1 MPEENLSPANNGVID
16 INAQNAEANNQ
27 GELNQSLYSYQP
39 RPNQK
44 QIFGKSELLDAGKI
58 LSEILGLSTGKIVAN
73 LGAGGGMFTLQSAR
87 LVGEQGQV
95 YAVDILKSALSDID
109 SKARMAGLHNI
120 KTVWSNLEIVG
131 AAKINDGLADFDLL
145 INVLFQSKKH
155 HEILAEAARILKK
168 GGKLLIIDWS
178 NNNDSGLKPPSDMLV
193 NPEKTI
199 ENCSEL
205 GLALEQQFR
214 AGQYHFGMIFI
225 KQ

>member
-1 MPEENLSPANNGVID
+1 MSEENLSPTSNNVID
-16 INAQNAEANNQ
+16 INIQNAEVNNQ
-27 GELNQSLYSYQP
+27 SEVNQSLYSYKPQ
-39 RPNQK
+39 PNQK

-131 AAKINDGLADFDLL
+131 AAKINDSLADFDLL

-155 HEILAEAARILKK
+155 YEILAEAARILKK
-168 GGKLLIIDWS
+168 GGKLLVIDWS
-178 NNNDSGLKPPSDMLV
+178 NGSSGLTPPSDMLV

-199 ENCSEL
+199 ETCAEL

>member
-1 MPEENLSPANNGVID
+1 MPEENLNSNSGGVID
-16 INAQNAEANNQ
+16 INPQNAEANNQ
-27 GELNQSLYSYQP
+27 GELNQSLYSYTP
-39 RPNQK
+39 RPNQR
-44 QIFGKSELLDAGKI
+44 QVFGKSELLDAGKI

-131 AAKINDGLADFDLL
+131 AAKINDGLADFGLL

-155 HEILAEAARILKK
+155 YEILAEAARILKN
-168 GGKLLIIDWS
+168 GGKLLVIDWS
-178 NNNDSGLKPPSDMLV
+178 NGDSGLIPPSDMLV

-199 ENCSEL
+199 ATCAEL
-205 GLALEQQFR
+205 GLVLEQQFR

>member
-1 MPEENLSPANNGVID
+1 MPEENPSLSNNAL
-16 INAQNAEANNQ
+16 INAQANAGADNQ
-27 GELNQSLYSYQP
+27 AAPTGNLYSYAS

-58 LSEILGLSTGKIVAN
+58 LSEILGLSTGKIVAD

-95 YAVDILKSALSDID
+95 YAVDILKSVLSDID
-109 SKARMAGLHNI
+109 SKARMSGLHNI
-120 KTVWSNLEIVG
+120 KTIWSNLEIVG
-131 AAKINDGLADFDLL
+131 AAKINDGLLDFALAV
-145 INVLFQSKKH
+145 NVLFQSKKH
-155 HEILAEAARILKK
+155 YEIMAEASRLLKI
-168 GGKLLIIDWS
+168 GGKLLVVDWS
-178 NNNDSGLKPPSDMLV
+178 NTALGLTPPSEMRV
-193 NPEKTI
+193 NPDKTI
-199 ENCSEL
+199 EICSRL